1 MELQS
6 ALENRKSIRSY
17 LSKDVEP
24 EKLTALIEAASL
36 APSWKNS
43 QTARYY
49 VIHTPEK
56 LEQFMKEEAPKQLE
70 MVQNLYKTYGVR
82 VSERNRMQ
90 TKFIA
95 SNEPSVADAHAYTT
109 LKMIEGHDAT
119 ILDRFPELKAW
130 KAVMNEQEGV
140 KKYNA

>member
-43 QTARYY
+43 QTARYMSF
-49 VIHTPEK
+49 TLPRSWSRFA
-56 LEQFMKEEAPKQLE
+56 LPSR
-70 MVQNLYKTYGVR
+70 NLTVKTV
-82 VSERNRMQ
+82 NR
-90 TKFIA
+90 
-95 SNEPSVADAHAYTT
+95 
-109 LKMIEGHDAT
+109 LR
-119 ILDRFPELKAW
+119 L
-130 KAVMNEQEGV
+130 
-140 KKYNA
+140 

>member
-43 QTARYY
+43 QTSRYY
-49 VIHTPEK
+49 VR
-56 LEQFMKEEAPKQLE
+56 EA
-70 MVQNLYKTYGVR
+70 G
-82 VSERNRMQ
+82 
-90 TKFIA
+90 
-95 SNEPSVADAHAYTT
+95 ADSRYPPG
-109 LKMIEGHDAT
+109 I
-119 ILDRFPELKAW
+119 
-130 KAVMNEQEGV
+130 
-140 KKYNA
+140 

>member
-43 QTARYY
+43 QTARYLSF
-49 VIHTPEK
+49 TLPRSWSRFA
-56 LEQFMKEEAPKQLE
+56 LPSR
-70 MVQNLYKTYGVR
+70 NLTVKTV
-82 VSERNRMQ
+82 NR
-90 TKFIA
+90 
-95 SNEPSVADAHAYTT
+95 
-109 LKMIEGHDAT
+109 LR
-119 ILDRFPELKAW
+119 L
-130 KAVMNEQEGV
+130 
-140 KKYNA
+140 

>member
-49 VIHTPEK
+49 VIHDSDVCRQIP
-56 LEQFMKEEAPKQLE
+56 
-70 MVQNLYKTYGVR
+70 
-82 VSERNRMQ
+82 
-90 TKFIA
+90 
-95 SNEPSVADAHAYTT
+95 
-109 LKMIEGHDAT
+109 
-119 ILDRFPELKAW
+119 FPL
-130 KAVMNEQEGV
+130 V
-140 KKYNA
+140 